1 VKLNDANNITSQISS
16 NDTLAISL
24 EKTLANL
31 EKSSEDLRTFTS
43 KINNEENVVSKL
55 IDNPGLGRSVDS
67 IINNIDK

>member
-1 VKLNDANNITSQISS
+1 MKLNDANNITSQISS